1 MQLNNVIFTVSGER
15 LLNMQLRMIA
25 FEFSLLIELFIT
37 QLMFAAIARLI
48 IHQASLRRSLKILRE
63 IVPLL

>member
-15 LLNMQLRMIA
+15 LLNIQLRMIA

-37 QLMFAAIARLI
+37 QLMFPAIASLI
-48 IHQASLRRSLKILRE
+48 IHQASLRQ
-63 IVPLL
+63 V

>member
-15 LLNMQLRMIA
+15 LLNLQLRMIA
-25 FEFSLLIELFIT
+25 CEFSLLIELFIT
-37 QLMFAAIARLI
+37 QLMFPAMASLI
-48 IHQASLRRSLKILRE
+48 IHQASLRRSLKIIRE